1 MSVLGAA
8 VALAA
13 ALPWGGQ
20 AGAEQSVNANCD
32 VAIWTAPIISAN
44 RDGLTEGGLLSLV
57 LQKPEQ
63 KNLNTKEALS
73 SFFTSDF
80 IMDVVRMSDL
90 PKVIGRP
97 LNYAH
102 VPASFENRILAQ
114 KSNARSYSSDN
125 RCYVEIYIDQIRYNA
140 DPISGEE
147 LWSYIWIKDFRAG
160 KMRRYASFNSMR
172 MYKFTGSSVEDGV
185 WKLKWALLTNLNKSI
200 AKKLSAK

>member
-1 MSVLGAA
+1 MSILGAA
-8 VALAA
+8 VALV
-13 ALPWGGQ
+13 ALPWIGQ
-20 AGAEQSVNANCD
+20 TGAAQPVAAHCD

-57 LQKPEQ
+57 MQKPEQ

-102 VPASFENRILAQ
+102 VPGTYETRLLAQ
-114 KSNARSYSSDN
+114 KAKVRSSGSDN
-125 RCYVEIYIDQIRYNA
+125 PCYVEIYIDELRYNA
-140 DPISGEE
+140 DPIAGEE
-147 LWSYIWIKDFRAG
+147 LWAYFWMKDFRTG
-160 KMRRYASFNSMR
+160 KMKKYLSFNSMK
-172 MYKFTGSSVEDGV
+172 MHKFTGSSVEDGV
-185 WKLKWALLTNLNKSI
+185 WKLKWALLSNLNKSI
-200 AKKLSAK
+200 GKKLSAK